1 MKAVVII
8 PTYNEKENVQKII
21 PQVIEEVFPHIT
33 DHEMWVLIADDNSP
47 DGTGDEV
54 RTLMKKYKNLDIVEG
69 PKHGLG
75 AAYIRAMT
83 YAVDKMGADVVFEM
97 DADGQH
103 DVTKIPA
110 FMKKIDEG
118 YDMVIGT
125 RYSDGGSIPKN
136 WPPQRKA
143 FSIIANLFVRTV
155 FMKFS
160 IHDWTGGY
168 RALKKEVFL
177 KEKEALTNFKG
188 YIFQI
193 SFLHKAVRDGF
204 KIAEVPFHF
213 SDRKLGNSKIAA
225 LSYIIDV
232 VKFVLLTR
240 IKELQRF
247 IKFLV
252 VGGTGF
258 IVQIIAQEGSIAI
271 GFTRAI
277 AFSVGTLLSIHIMDM
292 ASVSDSVGAGIG
304 AEAAIISNFLFNHHW
319 TFKDTHKVKTSSNI
333 FWKFLKFNA
342 TSILA
347 VIIQFTAVWV
357 GDKILGPRTNLIFLT
372 APTRIVV
379 LIPTI
384 IFIVIPVN
392 YIIYNKIIWKTH
404 HIQHEDSSQTQK

>member
-8 PTYNEKENVQKII
+8 PTYNEKDNVQKII
-21 PQVIEEVFPHIT
+21 PQVIEEVFPHIKNH
-33 DHEMWVLIADDNSP
+33 DMWVLIADDTSP

-54 RTLMKKYKNLDIVEG
+54 RKLMKKYKNLEIVEG
-69 PKHGLG
+69 PKQGLG

-83 YAVDKMGADVVFEM
+83 YAIDKMHADVVFEM

-103 DVTKIPA
+103 DVTKIPD

-125 RYSDGGSIPKN
+125 RYSGGVSIPKN

-155 FMKFS
+155 FWKFD

-177 KEKEALTNFKG
+177 REKEALTNFKG

-193 SFLHKAVRDGF
+193 SFLHKAVRHHF

-213 SDRKLGNSKIAA
+213 SDRKLGDSKIAA

-232 VKFVLLTR
+232 VKFVLTTR
-240 IKELQRF
+240 MKELHRF
-247 IKFLV
+247 FKFLV
-252 VGGTGF
+252 VGGSGF
-258 IVQIIAQEGSIAI
+258 IVQIAAQEGSIAI
-271 GFTRAI
+271 GLTKLLALVI
-277 AFSVGTLLSIHIMDM
+277 GSVFAWHMTDVTSL
-292 ASVSDSVGAGIG
+292 SDSIGAGIG

-319 TFKDTHKVKTSSNI
+319 TFKDTHKIHKSSNN
-333 FWKFLKFNA
+333 FLKLLKFNV

-347 VIIQFTAVWV
+347 VIIQFTAVWL
-357 GDKILGPRTNLIFLT
+357 GDKILGPHTNLVFFS

-384 IFIVIPVN
+384 IFIVIPIN
-392 YIIYNKIIWKTH
+392 YVVYNKIIWKTH
-404 HIQHEDSSQTQK
+404 HLKHEATSQA